1 MKKLYFTIVFALLA
15 LVGNAQTNPN
25 RVLVRDV
32 NGAMT
37 GYLAERIDSIY
48 FGKVEGKVV
57 AEITFDSFTKTEE
70 AAEIQCKV
78 KNSPACKGFKIACL
92 ATNVAKNMTTE
103 AQKANYID
111 KYGSSIMTDDFSNG
125 AKLTIPK
132 ADQTFADDSEY
143 TLMTLGF
150 DEYGIGCGVS
160 EVTFRTPK
168 AALAGNPTVTAEVSE
183 VTTTS
188 FKITVTPNEDCYGY
202 YACSFD
208 VAAGGVLGQFSTMGS
223 MFGFANVG
231 EMIKGWGS
239 IEHSGVETIE
249 WKNQEPG
256 TEYEVGIVPLDM
268 NGNLGDYIVIKV
280 KTQGAGGDGAALV
293 SAEAPA
299 EEFYK
304 FTAEDQTIQYV
315 QRVIFTPNDQT
326 NIYRDALVEASYYD
340 KDPEGYNKD
349 LLFPD
354 QITAYTNRTGID
366 NDVWTVKPNTKYYAI
381 AVGCNNNEEWGD
393 VTKFEFTTPDASAA
407 TELPSAAKSFK
418 NASTTMPV
426 RFGEQQAAKVTLG
439 AVAPKQFVKK
449 GITLTAK

>member
-32 NGAMT
+32 NGATT

-78 KNSPACKGFKIACL
+78 KNSPACKGFKLACL

-103 AQKANYID
+103 AQKAAYID

-125 AKLTIPK
+125 AKLTIPNS
-132 ADQTFADDSEY
+132 DQTFADDSEY

-150 DEYGIGCGVS
+150 DEYGIACGVS
-160 EVTFRTPK
+160 EATFKTPK
-168 AALAGNPTVTAEVSE
+168 AALAGVPTVTTEVTE

-208 VAAGGVLGQFSTMGS
+208 VASGGVLGSFTTMGS
-223 MFGFANVG
+223 FFGFANVG
-231 EMIKGWGS
+231 EMIKGWGQT
-239 IEHSGVETIE
+239 EHSGVETIE

-256 TEYEVGIVPLDM
+256 TEYEVAIVPVDM
-268 NGNLGDYIVIKV
+268 NGNLGDYVVVKV

-299 EEFYK
+299 DEFYK
-304 FTAEDQTIQYV
+304 FTGDDNTEQYV

-326 NIYRDALVEASYYD
+326 NIYRDGLVEADVYD
-340 KDPEGYNKD
+340 KDPEHYNNIV
-349 LLFPD
+349 LFPE
-354 QITAYTNRTGID
+354 QTTAYTNHTGVD
-366 NDVWTVKPNTKYYAI
+366 SFLWNVKASTRYYAI
-381 AVGCNNNEEWGD
+381 SVGQNNKGEWGEIC
-393 VTKFEFTTPDASAA
+393 KFEFTTPDASKAQELQGEAKPKAVVAGVSARQYSA
-407 TELPSAAKSFK
+407 T
-418 NASTTMPV
+418 TTV
-426 RFGEQQAAKVTLG
+426 SNG
-439 AVAPKQFVKK
+439 AVAPKALVKG
-449 GITLTAK
+449 GITMTVK

>member
-15 LVGNAQTNPN
+15 LVANAQTNPN

-37 GYLAERIDSIY
+37 GYLAERIDSIF

-57 AEITFDSFTKTEE
+57 AEITFDSYTKTEE
-70 AAEIQCKV
+70 ASEIQCKV
-78 KNSPACKGFKIACL
+78 KNSPACKGFKLACV

-111 KYGSSIMTDDFSNG
+111 KYGTPVMYDDFSNG

-160 EVTFRTPK
+160 EVTFKTPK

-239 IEHSGVETIE
+239 VEHSGVETIE

-256 TEYEVGIVPLDM
+256 TEYEVGIVPLDK

-299 EEFYK
+299 DEFYK
-304 FTAEDQTIQYV
+304 YNDENNVEKYV

-326 NIYRDALVEASYYD
+326 NIYRGGLVEVDVYD
-340 KDPEGYNKD
+340 KDPEFYNNIV
-349 LLFPD
+349 LFPE
-354 QITAYTNRTGID
+354 QTTAYTNLTGI
-366 NDVWTVKPNTKYYAI
+366 NSSLWNVKASTRYYAI
-381 AVGCNNNEEWGD
+381 SVGQNNKGEWGEI
-393 VTKFEFTTPDASAA
+393 TKFEFSTPDPSKAQELQGEAKPKAVVAGVSARQYSA
-407 TELPSAAKSFK
+407 T
-418 NASTTMPV
+418 TTV
-426 RFGEQQAAKVTLG
+426 SNG
-439 AVAPKQFVKK
+439 AVAPKALVKG
-449 GITLTAK
+449 GITMTVK

>member
-37 GYLAERIDSIY
+37 GYLAERIDSIF

-57 AEITFDSFTKTEE
+57 AEITFDSFTKTDEG
-70 AAEIQCKV
+70 AEIQCKV
-78 KNSPACKGFKIACL
+78 KNSPACKGFKLACV

-111 KYGSSIMTDDFSNG
+111 KYGTPVMYDDFSNG
-125 AKLTIPK
+125 AKLTIPS
-132 ADQTFADDSEY
+132 ADQKFVDDSEY

-160 EVTFRTPK
+160 EVTFKTPK

-208 VAAGGVLGQFSTMGS
+208 VANGGILGTFNTMGS
-223 MFGFANVG
+223 FFGFANVG
-231 EMIKGWGS
+231 DMIKGWGK

-249 WKNQEPG
+249 WKDQEPG
-256 TEYEVGIVPLDM
+256 SEYEVGIVPLDM
-268 NGNLGDYIVIKV
+268 NGNLGDYIIVKV
-280 KTQGAGGDGAALV
+280 KTVGAGGDGAALV
-293 SAEAPA
+293 SAEVPA

-304 FTAEDQTIQYV
+304 YTAEDQTIQYV

-326 NIYRDALVEASYYD
+326 NIYRDGLVEADVYD
-340 KDPEGYNKD
+340 KDPEFYNNIV
-349 LLFPD
+349 LFPE
-354 QITAYTNRTGID
+354 QTTIYTNHTGVD
-366 NDVWTVKPNTKYYAI
+366 SWLWDVKASTRYYAI
-381 AVGCNNNEEWGD
+381 SVGQNNKGEWGEIC
-393 VTKFEFTTPDASAA
+393 KFEFTTPDASKAEWLQGEAKPKAVVAGVSARQYSA
-407 TELPSAAKSFK
+407 T
-418 NASTTMPV
+418 TTV
-426 RFGEQQAAKVTLG
+426 SKG
-439 AVAPKQFVKK
+439 AVAPKTLVKG
-449 GITLTAK
+449 GITMTVK

>member
-37 GYLAERIDSIY
+37 GYLAERIDSIF

-57 AEITFDSFTKTEE
+57 AEITFDSFTKTDEG
-70 AAEIQCKV
+70 AEIQCKV
-78 KNSPACKGFKIACL
+78 KNSPACKGFKLACV

-111 KYGSSIMTDDFSNG
+111 KYGTPVMYDDFSNG
-125 AKLTIPK
+125 AKVTIPS
-132 ADQTFADDSEY
+132 ADQKFVDDSEY

-160 EVTFRTPK
+160 EVTFKTPK
-168 AALAGNPTVTAEVSE
+168 AALAGKPTVTAEVSE

-202 YACSFD
+202 YACAFD
-208 VAAGGVLGQFSTMGS
+208 VASGGILGTFNTMGS
-223 MFGFANVG
+223 FFGFANVG
-231 EMIKGWGS
+231 DMIKGWGQ

-256 TEYEVGIVPLDM
+256 SEYEVAIVPVDM
-268 NGNLGDYIVIKV
+268 NGNLGDYIIVKV
-280 KTQGAGGDGAALV
+280 KTVGAGGDGAALV
-293 SAEAPA
+293 STEVPA
-299 EEFYK
+299 DEFYK
-304 FTAEDQTIQYV
+304 YTAEDQTIQYV

-326 NIYRDALVEASYYD
+326 NIYRDGLVEADVYD
-340 KDPEGYNKD
+340 KDPENYNKIV
-349 LLFPD
+349 LFPEQTTVD
-354 QITAYTNRTGID
+354 TNHTGVD
-366 NDVWTVKPNTKYYAI
+366 SFLWNVKASTRYYAI
-381 AVGCNNNEEWGD
+381 SVGQNNKGEWGEIC
-393 VTKFEFTTPDASAA
+393 KFEFTTPDASKAEWLQGEAKPKAVVAGVSARQYSA
-407 TELPSAAKSFK
+407 T
-418 NASTTMPV
+418 TTV
-426 RFGEQQAAKVTLG
+426 SKG
-439 AVAPKQFVKK
+439 AVAPKTLVKG
-449 GITLTAK
+449 GITMTVK

>member
-37 GYLAERIDSIY
+37 GYLAERIDSIF

-57 AEITFDSFTKTEE
+57 AEITFDSFTKTDEG
-70 AAEIQCKV
+70 AEIQCKV
-78 KNSPACKGFKIACL
+78 KNSPACKGFKLACV

-111 KYGSSIMTDDFSNG
+111 KYGTPVMYDDFSNG
-125 AKLTIPK
+125 AKVTIPS
-132 ADQTFADDSEY
+132 ADQKFVDDSEY

-160 EVTFRTPK
+160 EVTFKTPK
-168 AALAGNPTVTAEVSE
+168 AALAGKPTVTAEVSE

-202 YACSFD
+202 YACAFD
-208 VAAGGVLGQFSTMGS
+208 VASGGILGTFNTMGS
-223 MFGFANVG
+223 FFGFANVG
-231 EMIKGWGS
+231 DMIKGWGQ

-256 TEYEVGIVPLDM
+256 SEYEVAIVPVDM
-268 NGNLGDYIVIKV
+268 NGNLGDYIIVKV
-280 KTQGAGGDGAALV
+280 KTVGAGGDGAALV
-293 SAEAPA
+293 SAEVPA

-304 FTAEDQTIQYV
+304 YTAEDQTIQYV

-326 NIYRDALVEASYYD
+326 NIYRDGLVEADEYD
-340 KDPEGYNKD
+340 KDPEFYNNIV
-349 LLFPD
+349 LFPEQTTID
-354 QITAYTNRTGID
+354 TNHTGVD
-366 NDVWTVKPNTKYYAI
+366 SYLWGVKASTRYYAI
-381 AVGCNNNEEWGD
+381 SVGQNNKGEWGEIC
-393 VTKFEFTTPDASAA
+393 KFEFTTPDASKAEWLQGEAKPKAVVAGVSARQYSA
-407 TELPSAAKSFK
+407 T
-418 NASTTMPV
+418 TTV
-426 RFGEQQAAKVTLG
+426 SKG
-439 AVAPKQFVKK
+439 AVAPKTLVKG
-449 GITLTAK
+449 GITMTVK

>member
-37 GYLAERIDSIY
+37 GYLAERIDSIF

-57 AEITFDSFTKTEE
+57 AEITFDSFTKTDEG
-70 AAEIQCKV
+70 AEIQCKV
-78 KNSPACKGFKIACL
+78 KNSPACKGFKLACV

-111 KYGSSIMTDDFSNG
+111 KYGTPVMYDDFSNG
-125 AKLTIPK
+125 AKVTIPS
-132 ADQTFADDSEY
+132 ADQKFVDDSEY

-160 EVTFRTPK
+160 EVTFKTPK
-168 AALAGNPTVTAEVSE
+168 AALAGKPTVTAEVSE

-202 YACSFD
+202 YACAFD
-208 VAAGGVLGQFSTMGS
+208 VASGGILGTFNTMGS
-223 MFGFANVG
+223 FFGFANVG
-231 EMIKGWGS
+231 DMIKGWGQ

-256 TEYEVGIVPLDM
+256 SEYEVAIVPVDM
-268 NGNLGDYIVIKV
+268 NGNLGDYIIVKV
-280 KTQGAGGDGAALV
+280 KTVGAGGDGAALV
-293 SAEAPA
+293 STEVPA

-304 FTAEDQTIQYV
+304 YTAEDQTIQYV

-326 NIYRDALVEASYYD
+326 NIYRDGLVEADEYD
-340 KDPEGYNKD
+340 KDPEFYNNIV
-349 LLFPD
+349 LFPEQTTID
-354 QITAYTNRTGID
+354 TNHTGVD
-366 NDVWTVKPNTKYYAI
+366 SFLWNVKASTRYYAI
-381 AVGCNNNEEWGD
+381 SVGQNNKGEWGEIC
-393 VTKFEFTTPDASAA
+393 KFEFTTPDASKAEWLQGEAKPKAVVAGVSARQYSA
-407 TELPSAAKSFK
+407 T
-418 NASTTMPV
+418 TTV
-426 RFGEQQAAKVTLG
+426 SKG
-439 AVAPKQFVKK
+439 AVAPKTLVKG
-449 GITLTAK
+449 GITMTVK

>member
-37 GYLAERIDSIY
+37 GYLAERIDSIF

-57 AEITFDSFTKTEE
+57 AEITFDSFTKTDDG
-70 AAEIQCKV
+70 AEIQCKV
-78 KNSPACKGFKIACL
+78 KNSPACKGFKLACV

-111 KYGSSIMTDDFSNG
+111 KYGTPVMYDDFSNG
-125 AKLTIPK
+125 AKVTIPS
-132 ADQTFADDSEY
+132 ADQKFVDDSEY

-160 EVTFRTPK
+160 EVTFKTPK
-168 AALAGNPTVTAEVSE
+168 AALAGKPTVTAEVSE

-202 YACSFD
+202 YACAFD
-208 VAAGGVLGQFSTMGS
+208 VANGGILGTFNTMGS
-223 MFGFANVG
+223 FFGFANVG
-231 EMIKGWGS
+231 DMIKGWGQ

-256 TEYEVGIVPLDM
+256 SEYEVAIVPVDM
-268 NGNLGDYIVIKV
+268 NGNLGDYIIVKV
-280 KTQGAGGDGAALV
+280 KTVGAGGDGAALV
-293 SAEAPA
+293 STEVPA
-299 EEFYK
+299 NEFYK
-304 FTAEDQTIQYV
+304 YTAEDQTIQYV

-326 NIYRDALVEASYYD
+326 NIYRDGLVEADEYD
-340 KDPEGYNKD
+340 KDPEFYNNIV
-349 LLFPD
+349 LFPEQTTID
-354 QITAYTNRTGID
+354 TNHTGVD
-366 NDVWTVKPNTKYYAI
+366 SFLWNVKASTRYYAI
-381 AVGCNNNEEWGD
+381 SVGQNNKGEWGEIC
-393 VTKFEFTTPDASAA
+393 KFEFTTPDASKAEWLQGEAKPKAVVAGVSARQYSA
-407 TELPSAAKSFK
+407 T
-418 NASTTMPV
+418 TTV
-426 RFGEQQAAKVTLG
+426 SKG
-439 AVAPKQFVKK
+439 AVAPKTLVKG
-449 GITLTAK
+449 GITMTVK

>member
-37 GYLAERIDSIY
+37 GYLAERIDSIF

-57 AEITFDSFTKTEE
+57 AEITFDSFTKTDEG
-70 AAEIQCKV
+70 AEIQCKV
-78 KNSPACKGFKIACL
+78 KNSPACKGFKLACV

-111 KYGSSIMTDDFSNG
+111 KYGTPVMYDDFSNG
-125 AKLTIPK
+125 AKVTIPS
-132 ADQTFADDSEY
+132 ADQKFVDDSEY

-160 EVTFRTPK
+160 EVTFKTPK
-168 AALAGNPTVTAEVSE
+168 AALAGKPTVTAEVSE

-202 YACSFD
+202 YACAFD
-208 VAAGGVLGQFSTMGS
+208 VASGGILGTFNTMGS
-223 MFGFANVG
+223 FFGFANVG
-231 EMIKGWGS
+231 DMIKGWGQ

-256 TEYEVGIVPLDM
+256 SEYEVAIVPVDM
-268 NGNLGDYIVIKV
+268 NGNLGDYIIVKV
-280 KTQGAGGDGAALV
+280 KTVGAGGDGAALV
-293 SAEAPA
+293 STEVPA

-304 FTAEDQTIQYV
+304 YTAEDQTIQYV

-326 NIYRDALVEASYYD
+326 NIYRDGLVEADEYD
-340 KDPEGYNKD
+340 KDPEFYNNIV
-349 LLFPD
+349 LFPE
-354 QITAYTNRTGID
+354 QTTINTNHTGVD
-366 NDVWTVKPNTKYYAI
+366 SFLWNVKASTRYYAI
-381 AVGCNNNEEWGD
+381 SVGQNNKGEWGEIC
-393 VTKFEFTTPDASAA
+393 KFEFTTPDASKAEWLQGEAKPKAVVAGVSARQYSA
-407 TELPSAAKSFK
+407 T
-418 NASTTMPV
+418 TTV
-426 RFGEQQAAKVTLG
+426 SKG
-439 AVAPKQFVKK
+439 AVAPKTLVKG
-449 GITLTAK
+449 GITMTVK

>member
-37 GYLAERIDSIY
+37 GYLAERIDSIF

-57 AEITFDSFTKTEE
+57 AEITFDSFTKTDEG
-70 AAEIQCKV
+70 AEIQCKV
-78 KNSPACKGFKIACL
+78 KNSPACKGFKLACV

-111 KYGSSIMTDDFSNG
+111 KYGTPVMYDDFSNG
-125 AKLTIPK
+125 AKLTIPS
-132 ADQTFADDSEY
+132 ADQKFVDDSEY

-160 EVTFRTPK
+160 EVTFKTPK

-202 YACSFD
+202 YACAFD
-208 VAAGGVLGQFSTMGS
+208 VASGGILGTFNTMGS
-223 MFGFANVG
+223 LFGFANVG
-231 EMIKGWGS
+231 DMIKGWGK

-249 WKNQEPG
+249 WKNREPG
-256 TEYEVGIVPLDM
+256 SEYEVAIVPLDM
-268 NGNLGDYIVIKV
+268 NGNLGDYIIVKV
-280 KTQGAGGDGAALV
+280 KTVGTGGDGAALV
-293 SAEAPA
+293 SAEVPA

-304 FTAEDQTIQYV
+304 YTAKDQTIQYV

-326 NIYRDALVEASYYD
+326 NIYRDGLVEADVYD
-340 KDPEGYNKD
+340 KDPVYYNNIV
-349 LLFPD
+349 LFPEQTTVD
-354 QITAYTNRTGID
+354 TNHTGVD
-366 NDVWTVKPNTKYYAI
+366 SWLWDVKASTRYYAI
-381 AVGCNNNEEWGD
+381 SVGQNNKGEWGEIC
-393 VTKFEFTTPDASAA
+393 KFEFTTPDASKAEWIKDEAKPKAVVAGVSARQYSA
-407 TELPSAAKSFK
+407 T
-418 NASTTMPV
+418 TTV
-426 RFGEQQAAKVTLG
+426 SKG
-439 AVAPKQFVKK
+439 AVAPKTLVKG
-449 GITLTAK
+449 GITMTVK

>member
-37 GYLAERIDSIY
+37 GYLAERIDSIF

-57 AEITFDSFTKTEE
+57 AEITFDSFTKTDEG
-70 AAEIQCKV
+70 AEIQCKV
-78 KNSPACKGFKIACL
+78 KNSPACKGFKLACV

-111 KYGSSIMTDDFSNG
+111 KYGTPVMYDDFSNG
-125 AKLTIPK
+125 AKLTIPS
-132 ADQTFADDSEY
+132 ADQKFVDDSEY

-160 EVTFRTPK
+160 EVTFKTPK

-202 YACSFD
+202 YACAFD
-208 VAAGGVLGQFSTMGS
+208 VASGGILGTFNTMGS
-223 MFGFANVG
+223 LFGFANVG
-231 EMIKGWGS
+231 DMIKGWGK

-249 WKNQEPG
+249 WKNREPG
-256 TEYEVGIVPLDM
+256 SEYEVGIVPLDM
-268 NGNLGDYIVIKV
+268 NGNLGDYIIVKV
-280 KTQGAGGDGAALV
+280 KTVGTGGDGAALV
-293 SAEAPA
+293 SAEVPA

-304 FTAEDQTIQYV
+304 YTAKDQTIQYV

-326 NIYRDALVEASYYD
+326 NIYRDGLVEADVYD
-340 KDPEGYNKD
+340 KDPVYYNNIV
-349 LLFPD
+349 LFPEQTTVD
-354 QITAYTNRTGID
+354 TNHTGVD
-366 NDVWTVKPNTKYYAI
+366 SWLWDVKASTRYYAI
-381 AVGCNNNEEWGD
+381 SVGQNNKGEWGEIC
-393 VTKFEFTTPDASAA
+393 KFEFTTPDASKAEWIKDEAKPKAVVAGVSARQYSA
-407 TELPSAAKSFK
+407 T
-418 NASTTMPV
+418 TTV
-426 RFGEQQAAKVTLG
+426 SKG
-439 AVAPKQFVKK
+439 AVAPKTLVKG
-449 GITLTAK
+449 GITMTVK

>member
-37 GYLAERIDSIY
+37 GYLAERIDSIF

-57 AEITFDSFTKTEE
+57 AEITFDSYTKTEE
-70 AAEIQCKV
+70 ASEIQCKV
-78 KNSPACKGFKIACL
+78 KNSPACKGFKIACV

-111 KYGSSIMTDDFSNG
+111 RYGSSIMYDDFSNG
-125 AKLTIPK
+125 AKLTIPNK
-132 ADQTFADDSEY
+132 DQTFYDDSEY

-160 EVTFRTPK
+160 EVTFKTPK

-183 VTTTS
+183 ITTTS
-188 FKITVTPNEDCYGY
+188 FKVTVTPNEDCYGY

-208 VAAGGVLGQFSTMGS
+208 VAAGGILGQFSTMGS
-223 MFGFANVG
+223 FFGFANVG

-256 TEYEVGIVPLDM
+256 SEYEVGIVPLDM

-299 EEFYK
+299 DEFYK
-304 FTAEDQTIQYV
+304 FNDENNVENYV

-326 NIYRDALVEASYYD
+326 NIYRDGLVEADKYD
-340 KDPEGYNKD
+340 QDPEFYNNIV
-349 LLFPD
+349 LFPE
-354 QITAYTNRTGID
+354 QTTAYTNHTGVD
-366 NDVWTVKPNTKYYAI
+366 SYLWNVKASTRYYAI
-381 AVGCNNNEEWGD
+381 AVGQNNKGEWGE
-393 VTKFEFTTPDASAA
+393 VSKFEFSTPDPSKAEWLQGEAKTTTVAA
-407 TELPSAAKSFK
+407 GVPARISS
-418 NASTTMPV
+418 ASTTLSM
-426 RFGEQQAAKVTLG
+426 G
-439 AVAPKQFVKK
+439 AVAPKTFVKK
-449 GITLTAK
+449 GITMTVK

>member
-37 GYLAERIDSIY
+37 GYLAERIDSIF

-57 AEITFDSFTKTEE
+57 AEITFDSFTKTDEG
-70 AAEIQCKV
+70 AEIQCKV
-78 KNSPACKGFKIACL
+78 KNSPACKGFKLACV

-111 KYGSSIMTDDFSNG
+111 KYGTPVMYDDFSNG
-125 AKLTIPK
+125 AKVTIPS
-132 ADQTFADDSEY
+132 ADQKFVDDSEY

-160 EVTFRTPK
+160 EVTFKTPK
-168 AALAGNPTVTAEVSE
+168 AALAGKPTVTAEVSE

-202 YACSFD
+202 YACAFD
-208 VAAGGVLGQFSTMGS
+208 VASGGILGTFNTMGS
-223 MFGFANVG
+223 FFGFANVG
-231 EMIKGWGS
+231 DMIKGWGQ

-256 TEYEVGIVPLDM
+256 SEYEVAIVPVDM
-268 NGNLGDYIVIKV
+268 NGNLGDYIIVKV
-280 KTQGAGGDGAALV
+280 KTVGAGGDGAALV
-293 SAEAPA
+293 STEVPA

-304 FTAEDQTIQYV
+304 YTAEDQTIQYV

-326 NIYRDALVEASYYD
+326 NIYRDGLVEADEYD
-340 KDPEGYNKD
+340 KDPEFYNNIV
-349 LLFPD
+349 LFPEQPTID
-354 QITAYTNRTGID
+354 TNHTGVD
-366 NDVWTVKPNTKYYAI
+366 SFLWNVKASTRYYAI
-381 AVGCNNNEEWGD
+381 SVGQNNKGEWGEIC
-393 VTKFEFTTPDASAA
+393 KFEFTTPDASKAEWLQGEAKPKAVVAGVSARQYSA
-407 TELPSAAKSFK
+407 T
-418 NASTTMPV
+418 TTV
-426 RFGEQQAAKVTLG
+426 SKG
-439 AVAPKQFVKK
+439 AVAPKTLVKG
-449 GITLTAK
+449 GITMTVK

>member
-37 GYLAERIDSIY
+37 GYLAERIDSIF

-57 AEITFDSFTKTEE
+57 AEITFDSFTKTDEG
-70 AAEIQCKV
+70 AEIQCKV
-78 KNSPACKGFKIACL
+78 KNSPACKGFKLACV

-111 KYGSSIMTDDFSNG
+111 KYGTPVMYDDFSNG
-125 AKLTIPK
+125 AKVTIPS
-132 ADQTFADDSEY
+132 ADQKFVDDSEY

-160 EVTFRTPK
+160 EVTFKTPK
-168 AALAGNPTVTAEVSE
+168 AALAGKPTVTAEVSE

-202 YACSFD
+202 YACAFD
-208 VAAGGVLGQFSTMGS
+208 VASGGILGTFNTMGS
-223 MFGFANVG
+223 FFGFANVG
-231 EMIKGWGS
+231 DMIKGWGQ

-256 TEYEVGIVPLDM
+256 SEYEVAIVPVDM
-268 NGNLGDYIVIKV
+268 NGNLGDYIIVKV
-280 KTQGAGGDGAALV
+280 KTVGAGGDGAALV
-293 SAEAPA
+293 SAEVPA

-304 FTAEDQTIQYV
+304 YTAEDQTIQYV

-326 NIYRDALVEASYYD
+326 NIYRDGLVEADEYD
-340 KDPEGYNKD
+340 KDPEFYNNIV
-349 LLFPD
+349 LFPEQTTID
-354 QITAYTNRTGID
+354 TNHTGVD
-366 NDVWTVKPNTKYYAI
+366 SFLWNVKASTRYYAI
-381 AVGCNNNEEWGD
+381 SVGQNNKGEWGEIC
-393 VTKFEFTTPDASAA
+393 KFEFTTPDASKAEWLQGEAKPKAVVAGVSARQYSA
-407 TELPSAAKSFK
+407 T
-418 NASTTMPV
+418 TTV
-426 RFGEQQAAKVTLG
+426 SKG
-439 AVAPKQFVKK
+439 AVAPKTLVKG
-449 GITLTAK
+449 GITMTVK

>member
-37 GYLAERIDSIY
+37 GYLAERIDSIF

-57 AEITFDSFTKTEE
+57 AEITFDSFTKTDEG
-70 AAEIQCKV
+70 AEIQCKV
-78 KNSPACKGFKIACL
+78 KKSPACKGFKLACV

-111 KYGSSIMTDDFSNG
+111 KYGTPVMYDDFSNG
-125 AKLTIPK
+125 AKVTIPS
-132 ADQTFADDSEY
+132 ADQKFVDDSEY

-160 EVTFRTPK
+160 EVTFKTPK
-168 AALAGNPTVTAEVSE
+168 AALAGKPTVTAEVSE

-202 YACSFD
+202 YACAFD
-208 VAAGGVLGQFSTMGS
+208 VASGGILGTFNTMGS
-223 MFGFANVG
+223 FFGFANVG
-231 EMIKGWGS
+231 DMIKGWGQ

-256 TEYEVGIVPLDM
+256 SEYEVAIVPVDM
-268 NGNLGDYIVIKV
+268 NGNLGDYIIVKV
-280 KTQGAGGDGAALV
+280 KTVGAGGDGAALV
-293 SAEAPA
+293 STEVPA

-304 FTAEDQTIQYV
+304 YTAEDQTIQYV

-326 NIYRDALVEASYYD
+326 NIYRDGLVEADEYD
-340 KDPEGYNKD
+340 KDPEFYNNIV
-349 LLFPD
+349 LFPEQTTID
-354 QITAYTNRTGID
+354 TNHTGVD
-366 NDVWTVKPNTKYYAI
+366 SFLWNVKASTRYYAI
-381 AVGCNNNEEWGD
+381 SVGQNNKGEWGEIC
-393 VTKFEFTTPDASAA
+393 KFEFTTPDASKAEWLQGEAKPKAVVAGVSARQYSA
-407 TELPSAAKSFK
+407 T
-418 NASTTMPV
+418 TTV
-426 RFGEQQAAKVTLG
+426 SKG
-439 AVAPKQFVKK
+439 AVAPKTLVKG
-449 GITLTAK
+449 GITMTVK

>member
-37 GYLAERIDSIY
+37 GYLAERIDSIF

-57 AEITFDSFTKTEE
+57 AEITFDSFTKTDEG
-70 AAEIQCKV
+70 AEIQCKV
-78 KNSPACKGFKIACL
+78 KNSPACKGFKLACV

-111 KYGSSIMTDDFSNG
+111 KYGTPVMYDDFSNG
-125 AKLTIPK
+125 AKVTIPS
-132 ADQTFADDSEY
+132 ADQKFVDDSEY

-160 EVTFRTPK
+160 EVTFKTPK
-168 AALAGNPTVTAEVSE
+168 AALAGKPTVTAEVSE

-202 YACSFD
+202 YACAFD
-208 VAAGGVLGQFSTMGS
+208 VASGGILGTFNTMGS
-223 MFGFANVG
+223 FFGFANVG
-231 EMIKGWGS
+231 DMIKGWGQ

-256 TEYEVGIVPLDM
+256 SEYEVAIVPVDM
-268 NGNLGDYIVIKV
+268 NGNLGDYIIVKV
-280 KTQGAGGDGAALV
+280 KTVGAGGDGAALV
-293 SAEAPA
+293 STEVPA

-304 FTAEDQTIQYV
+304 YTAEDQTIQYV

-326 NIYRDALVEASYYD
+326 NIYRDGLVEADEYD
-340 KDPEGYNKD
+340 KDPQFYND
-349 LLFPD
+349 IVLFPEQTTID
-354 QITAYTNRTGID
+354 TNHTGVD
-366 NDVWTVKPNTKYYAI
+366 SFLWNVKASTRYYAI
-381 AVGCNNNEEWGD
+381 SVGQNNKGEWGEIC
-393 VTKFEFTTPDASAA
+393 KFEFTTPDASKAEWLQGEAKPKAVVAGVSARQYSA
-407 TELPSAAKSFK
+407 T
-418 NASTTMPV
+418 TTV
-426 RFGEQQAAKVTLG
+426 SKG
-439 AVAPKQFVKK
+439 AVAPKTLVKG
-449 GITLTAK
+449 GITMTVK

>member
-37 GYLAERIDSIY
+37 GYLAERIDSIF

-57 AEITFDSFTKTEE
+57 AEITFDSFTKTDEG
-70 AAEIQCKV
+70 AEIQCKV
-78 KNSPACKGFKIACL
+78 KNSPACKGFKLACV

-111 KYGSSIMTDDFSNG
+111 KYGTPVMYDDFSNG
-125 AKLTIPK
+125 AKVTIPS
-132 ADQTFADDSEY
+132 ADQKFVDDSEY

-160 EVTFRTPK
+160 EVTFKTPK
-168 AALAGNPTVTAEVSE
+168 AALAGKPTVTAEVSE

-202 YACSFD
+202 YACAFD
-208 VAAGGVLGQFSTMGS
+208 VASGGILGTFNTMGS
-223 MFGFANVG
+223 FFGFANVG
-231 EMIKGWGS
+231 DMIKGWGQ

-256 TEYEVGIVPLDM
+256 SEYEVAIVPVDM
-268 NGNLGDYIVIKV
+268 NGNLGDYIIVKV
-280 KTQGAGGDGAALV
+280 KTVGAGGDGAALV
-293 SAEAPA
+293 STEVPA
-299 EEFYK
+299 DEFYK
-304 FTAEDQTIQYV
+304 YTAEDQTIQYV

-326 NIYRDALVEASYYD
+326 NIYRDGLVEADEYD
-340 KDPEGYNKD
+340 KDPEFYNNIV
-349 LLFPD
+349 LFPEQTTID
-354 QITAYTNRTGID
+354 TNHTGVD
-366 NDVWTVKPNTKYYAI
+366 SFLWNVKASTRYYAI
-381 AVGCNNNEEWGD
+381 SVGQNNKGEWGEIC
-393 VTKFEFTTPDASAA
+393 KFEFTTPDASKAEWLQGEAKPKAVVAGVSARQYSA
-407 TELPSAAKSFK
+407 T
-418 NASTTMPV
+418 TTV
-426 RFGEQQAAKVTLG
+426 SKG
-439 AVAPKQFVKK
+439 AVAPKTLVKG
-449 GITLTAK
+449 GITMTVK

>member
-37 GYLAERIDSIY
+37 GYLAERIDSIF

-57 AEITFDSFTKTEE
+57 AEITFDSFTKTDEG
-70 AAEIQCKV
+70 AEIQCKV
-78 KNSPACKGFKIACL
+78 KNSPACKGFKLACV

-111 KYGSSIMTDDFSNG
+111 KYGTPVMYDDFSNG
-125 AKLTIPK
+125 AKVTIPS
-132 ADQTFADDSEY
+132 ADQKFVDDSEY

-160 EVTFRTPK
+160 EVTFKTPK
-168 AALAGNPTVTAEVSE
+168 AALAGKPTVTAEVSE

-202 YACSFD
+202 YACAFD
-208 VAAGGVLGQFSTMGS
+208 VASGGILGTFNTMGS
-223 MFGFANVG
+223 FFGFANVG
-231 EMIKGWGS
+231 DMIKGWGQ

-256 TEYEVGIVPLDM
+256 SEYEVAIVPVDM
-268 NGNLGDYIVIKV
+268 NGNLGDYIIVKV
-280 KTQGAGGDGAALV
+280 KTVGAGGDGAALV
-293 SAEAPA
+293 STEVPA
-299 EEFYK
+299 DEFYK
-304 FTAEDQTIQYV
+304 YTAEDQTIQYV

-326 NIYRDALVEASYYD
+326 NIYRDGLVEADEYD
-340 KDPEGYNKD
+340 KDPQFYNNIV
-349 LLFPD
+349 LFPEQTTID
-354 QITAYTNRTGID
+354 TNHTGVD
-366 NDVWTVKPNTKYYAI
+366 SFLWNVKASTRYYAI
-381 AVGCNNNEEWGD
+381 SVGQNNKGEWGEIC
-393 VTKFEFTTPDASAA
+393 KFEFTTPDASKAEWLQGEAKPKAVVAGVSARQYSA
-407 TELPSAAKSFK
+407 T
-418 NASTTMPV
+418 TTV
-426 RFGEQQAAKVTLG
+426 SKG
-439 AVAPKQFVKK
+439 AVAPKTLVKG
-449 GITLTAK
+449 GITMTVK

>member
-37 GYLAERIDSIY
+37 GYLAERIDSIF

-57 AEITFDSFTKTEE
+57 AEITFDSFTKTDEG
-70 AAEIQCKV
+70 AEIQCKV
-78 KNSPACKGFKIACL
+78 KNSPACKGFKLACV

-111 KYGSSIMTDDFSNG
+111 KYGTPVMYDDFSNG
-125 AKLTIPK
+125 AKVTIPS
-132 ADQTFADDSEY
+132 ADQKFVDDSEY

-160 EVTFRTPK
+160 EVTFKTPK
-168 AALAGNPTVTAEVSE
+168 AALAGKPTVTAEVSE

-208 VAAGGVLGQFSTMGS
+208 VASGGILGTFNTMGS
-223 MFGFANVG
+223 FFGFANVG
-231 EMIKGWGS
+231 DMIKGWGQ

-256 TEYEVGIVPLDM
+256 SEYEVAIVPVDM
-268 NGNLGDYIVIKV
+268 NGNLGDYIIVKV
-280 KTQGAGGDGAALV
+280 KTVGAGGDGAALV
-293 SAEAPA
+293 SAEVPA

-304 FTAEDQTIQYV
+304 YTAEDQTIQYV

-326 NIYRDALVEASYYD
+326 NIYRDGLVEADVYDQDPDYY
-340 KDPEGYNKD
+340 NNIV
-349 LLFPD
+349 LFPE
-354 QITAYTNRTGID
+354 QTTVSTNHTGVD
-366 NDVWTVKPNTKYYAI
+366 SFLWNVKASTRYYAI
-381 AVGCNNNEEWGD
+381 SVGQNNKGEWGEIS
-393 VTKFEFTTPDASAA
+393 KFEFTTPDASKAEWLQGEAKPKAVVAGVSARQYSA
-407 TELPSAAKSFK
+407 T
-418 NASTTMPV
+418 TTV
-426 RFGEQQAAKVTLG
+426 SKG
-439 AVAPKQFVKK
+439 AVAPKTLVKG
-449 GITLTAK
+449 GITMTVK

>member
-37 GYLAERIDSIY
+37 GYLAERIDSIF

-57 AEITFDSFTKTEE
+57 AEITFDSFTKTDEG
-70 AAEIQCKV
+70 AEIQCKV
-78 KNSPACKGFKIACL
+78 KNSPACKGFKLACV

-111 KYGSSIMTDDFSNG
+111 KYGTPVMYDDFSNG
-125 AKLTIPK
+125 AKVTIPS
-132 ADQTFADDSEY
+132 ADQKFVDDSEY

-160 EVTFRTPK
+160 EVTFKTPK

-202 YACSFD
+202 YACAFD
-208 VAAGGVLGQFSTMGS
+208 VASGGILGTFNTMGS
-223 MFGFANVG
+223 FFGFANVG
-231 EMIKGWGS
+231 DMIKGWGQ

-256 TEYEVGIVPLDM
+256 SEYEVGIVPVDM
-268 NGNLGDYIVIKV
+268 NGNLGDYIIVKV
-280 KTQGAGGDGAALV
+280 KTVGAGGDGAALV
-293 SAEAPA
+293 SAEVPA

-304 FTAEDQTIQYV
+304 YTAEDQTIQYV

-326 NIYRDALVEASYYD
+326 NIYRDGLV
-340 KDPEGYNKD
+340 
-349 LLFPD
+349 
-354 QITAYTNRTGID
+354 
-366 NDVWTVKPNTKYYAI
+366 
-381 AVGCNNNEEWGD
+381 
-393 VTKFEFTTPDASAA
+393 
-407 TELPSAAKSFK
+407 
-418 NASTTMPV
+418 
-426 RFGEQQAAKVTLG
+426 
-439 AVAPKQFVKK
+439 
-449 GITLTAK
+449 

>member
-37 GYLAERIDSIY
+37 GYLAERIDSIF

-57 AEITFDSFTKTEE
+57 AEITFDSFTKTDEG
-70 AAEIQCKV
+70 AEIQCKV
-78 KNSPACKGFKIACL
+78 KNSPACKGFKLACV

-111 KYGSSIMTDDFSNG
+111 KYGTPVMYDDFSNG
-125 AKLTIPK
+125 AKVTIPS
-132 ADQTFADDSEY
+132 ADQKFVDDSEY

-160 EVTFRTPK
+160 EVTFKTPK
-168 AALAGNPTVTAEVSE
+168 AALAGKPTVTAEVSE

-202 YACSFD
+202 YACAFD
-208 VAAGGVLGQFSTMGS
+208 VASGGILGTFNTMGS
-223 MFGFANVG
+223 FFGFANVG
-231 EMIKGWGS
+231 DMIKGWGQ

-256 TEYEVGIVPLDM
+256 SEYEVAIVPVDM
-268 NGNLGDYIVIKV
+268 NGNLGDYIIVKV
-280 KTQGAGGDGAALV
+280 KTVGAGGDGAALV
-293 SAEAPA
+293 SAEVPA

-304 FTAEDQTIQYV
+304 YTAEDQTIQYV

-326 NIYRDALVEASYYD
+326 NIYRDGLVEADEYD
-340 KDPEGYNKD
+340 KDPQFYND
-349 LLFPD
+349 IVLFPEQTTID
-354 QITAYTNRTGID
+354 TNHTGVD
-366 NDVWTVKPNTKYYAI
+366 SFLWNVKASTRYYAI
-381 AVGCNNNEEWGD
+381 SVGQNNKGEWGEIC
-393 VTKFEFTTPDASAA
+393 KFEFTTPDASKAEWLQGEAKPKAVVAGVSARQYSA
-407 TELPSAAKSFK
+407 T
-418 NASTTMPV
+418 TTV
-426 RFGEQQAAKVTLG
+426 SKG
-439 AVAPKQFVKK
+439 AVAPKTLVKG
-449 GITLTAK
+449 GITMTVK

>member
-37 GYLAERIDSIY
+37 GYLAERIDSIF

-57 AEITFDSFTKTEE
+57 AEITFDSFTKTDEG
-70 AAEIQCKV
+70 AEIQCKV
-78 KNSPACKGFKIACL
+78 KNSPACKGFKLACV

-111 KYGSSIMTDDFSNG
+111 KYGTPVMYDDFSNG
-125 AKLTIPK
+125 AKLTIPS

-160 EVTFRTPK
+160 EVTFKTPK

-208 VAAGGVLGQFSTMGS
+208 VANGGVLGSFTTMGS
-223 MFGFANVG
+223 FFGFANVG

-239 IEHSGVETIE
+239 VEHSGVETIE

-256 TEYEVGIVPLDM
+256 SEYEVGIVPLDM
-268 NGNLGDYIVIKV
+268 NGNLGDYIIVKV
-280 KTQGAGGDGAALV
+280 KTVGAGGDGAALV
-293 SAEAPA
+293 STEVPA
-299 EEFYK
+299 DEFYK
-304 FTAEDQTIQYV
+304 FTAEDQTIQ
-315 QRVIFTPNDQT
+315 
-326 NIYRDALVEASYYD
+326 S
-340 KDPEGYNKD
+340 
-349 LLFPD
+349 
-354 QITAYTNRTGID
+354 
-366 NDVWTVKPNTKYYAI
+366 
-381 AVGCNNNEEWGD
+381 
-393 VTKFEFTTPDASAA
+393 
-407 TELPSAAKSFK
+407 
-418 NASTTMPV
+418 
-426 RFGEQQAAKVTLG
+426 
-439 AVAPKQFVKK
+439 
-449 GITLTAK
+449 

>member
-37 GYLAERIDSIY
+37 GYLAERIDSIF

-57 AEITFDSFTKTEE
+57 AEITFDSFTKTDEG
-70 AAEIQCKV
+70 AEIQCKV
-78 KNSPACKGFKIACL
+78 KNSPACKGFKLACV

-111 KYGSSIMTDDFSNG
+111 KYGTPVMYDDFSNG
-125 AKLTIPK
+125 AKVTIPS
-132 ADQTFADDSEY
+132 ADQKFVDDSEY

-160 EVTFRTPK
+160 EVTFKTPK
-168 AALAGNPTVTAEVSE
+168 AALAGKPTVTAEVSE

-202 YACSFD
+202 YACAFD
-208 VAAGGVLGQFSTMGS
+208 VASGGILGTFNTMGS
-223 MFGFANVG
+223 FFGFANVG
-231 EMIKGWGS
+231 DMIKGWGQ

-256 TEYEVGIVPLDM
+256 SEYEVAIVPVDM
-268 NGNLGDYIVIKV
+268 NGNLGDYIIVKV
-280 KTQGAGGDGAALV
+280 KTVGAGGDGAALV
-293 SAEAPA
+293 SAEVPA

-304 FTAEDQTIQYV
+304 YTAEDQTIQYV

-326 NIYRDALVEASYYD
+326 NIYRDGLVEADEYD
-340 KDPEGYNKD
+340 KDPEFYNKIV
-349 LLFPD
+349 LFPEQTTVD
-354 QITAYTNRTGID
+354 TNHTGVD
-366 NDVWTVKPNTKYYAI
+366 SYLWNVKASTRYYAI
-381 AVGCNNNEEWGD
+381 SVGQNNKGEWGEIC
-393 VTKFEFTTPDASAA
+393 KFEFTTPDASKAEWLQGEAKPKAVVAGVSARQYSA
-407 TELPSAAKSFK
+407 T
-418 NASTTMPV
+418 TTV
-426 RFGEQQAAKVTLG
+426 SKG
-439 AVAPKQFVKK
+439 AVAPKTLVKG
-449 GITLTAK
+449 GITMTVK

>member
-37 GYLAERIDSIY
+37 GYLAERIDSIF

-57 AEITFDSFTKTEE
+57 AEITFDSFTKTDEG
-70 AAEIQCKV
+70 AEIQCKV
-78 KNSPACKGFKIACL
+78 KNSPACKGFKLACV

-111 KYGSSIMTDDFSNG
+111 KYGTPVMYDDFSNG
-125 AKLTIPK
+125 AKVTIPS
-132 ADQTFADDSEY
+132 ADQKFVDDSEY

-160 EVTFRTPK
+160 EVTFKTPK
-168 AALAGNPTVTAEVSE
+168 AALAGKPTVTAEVSE

-202 YACSFD
+202 YACAFD
-208 VAAGGVLGQFSTMGS
+208 VASGGILGTFNTMGS
-223 MFGFANVG
+223 FFGFANVG
-231 EMIKGWGS
+231 DMIKGWGQ

-256 TEYEVGIVPLDM
+256 SEYEVAIVPVDM
-268 NGNLGDYIVIKV
+268 NGNLGDYIIVKV
-280 KTQGAGGDGAALV
+280 KTVGAGGDGAALV
-293 SAEAPA
+293 STEVPA
-299 EEFYK
+299 DEFYK
-304 FTAEDQTIQYV
+304 YTAEDQTIQYV

-326 NIYRDALVEASYYD
+326 NIYRDGLVEADEYD
-340 KDPEGYNKD
+340 KDPQFYND
-349 LLFPD
+349 IVLFPEQTTID
-354 QITAYTNRTGID
+354 TNHTGVD
-366 NDVWTVKPNTKYYAI
+366 SFLWNVKASTRYYAI
-381 AVGCNNNEEWGD
+381 SVGQNNKGEWGEIC
-393 VTKFEFTTPDASAA
+393 KFEFTTPDASKAEWLQGEAKPKAVVAGVSARQYSA
-407 TELPSAAKSFK
+407 T
-418 NASTTMPV
+418 TTV
-426 RFGEQQAAKVTLG
+426 SKG
-439 AVAPKQFVKK
+439 AVAPKTLVKG
-449 GITLTAK
+449 GITMTVK

>member
-37 GYLAERIDSIY
+37 GYLAERIDSIF

-57 AEITFDSFTKTEE
+57 AEITFDSFTKTDEG
-70 AAEIQCKV
+70 AEIQCKV
-78 KNSPACKGFKIACL
+78 KNSPACKGFKLACV

-111 KYGSSIMTDDFSNG
+111 KYGTPVMYDDFSNG
-125 AKLTIPK
+125 AKVTIPS
-132 ADQTFADDSEY
+132 ADQKFVDDSEY

-160 EVTFRTPK
+160 EVTFKTPK
-168 AALAGNPTVTAEVSE
+168 AALAGKPTVTAEVSE

-202 YACSFD
+202 YACAFD
-208 VAAGGVLGQFSTMGS
+208 VANGGILGTFDTMGS
-223 MFGFANVG
+223 FFGFANVG
-231 EMIKGWGS
+231 DMIKGWGQ

-256 TEYEVGIVPLDM
+256 SEYEVAIVPVDM
-268 NGNLGDYIVIKV
+268 NGNLGDYIIVKV
-280 KTQGAGGDGAALV
+280 KTVGAGGDGAALV
-293 SAEAPA
+293 SAEVPA

-304 FTAEDQTIQYV
+304 HTAEDQTIQYV

-326 NIYRDALVEASYYD
+326 NIYRDGLVEADEYD
-340 KDPEGYNKD
+340 KDPEFYNNIV
-349 LLFPD
+349 LFPE
-354 QITAYTNRTGID
+354 QTTINTNHTGVD
-366 NDVWTVKPNTKYYAI
+366 RSLWNVKASTRYYAI
-381 AVGCNNNEEWGD
+381 SVGQNNKGEWGEIC
-393 VTKFEFTTPDASAA
+393 KFEFTTPDASKAEWLQGEAKPKAVVAGVSARQYSA
-407 TELPSAAKSFK
+407 T
-418 NASTTMPV
+418 TTV
-426 RFGEQQAAKVTLG
+426 SKG
-439 AVAPKQFVKK
+439 AVAPKTLVKG
-449 GITLTAK
+449 GITMTVK